1 MSHSTSIRFADG
13 AVEVDGLRVE
23 DPVVAAILSRH
34 QPPEYQEMVTRMLA
48 VGARGLASMG
58 LGLDLADMDR
68 QVRQTMMEVLEE
80 GRRGVADTLE
90 ELTRAVAGQLD
101 PERRASVVGRLLGN
115 LESFKKGL
123 SDLVDPARRDSHAA
137 ALLEEMAAMLG
148 PDGPLDTR
156 LRSALDPESDGSG
169 LAAYLRR
176 VEQRLDDLAAMLAE
190 NRGREKEADRGT
202 AKGFRYEDELEESL
216 RRWARPLGAL
226 VERTGA
232 SAGEVGTGMVGDF
245 VVVMPG
251 GIRIV
256 VEAKNCQTISL
267 NGAGGILAELRRAMD
282 NRSCHG
288 AVCLSRNR
296 SFPAE
301 VGPFGVYGDVV
312 LAVDDLE
319 GTMLAVAMTWAVQRA
334 SVDGSTVDSHVDV
347 GVIADRVE
355 RIRSLATQLSSSRRA
370 LTDIVG
376 SVEKVRGSL
385 DSVRLDLLEAAC
397 DLGVALRPGDGGR
410 VVEMIP
416 ATG

>member
-1 MSHSTSIRFADG
+1 MSHDSVIRITDG
-13 AVEVDGLRVE
+13 AIEIDRLEVE
-23 DPVVAAILSRH
+23 DPVVAALLSRH
-34 QPPEYQEMVTRMLA
+34 QPPDYPEVIARMLA

-80 GRRGVADTLE
+80 GRRGVAGTLE
-90 ELTRAVAGQLD
+90 ELTRTVTGQLD
-101 PERRASVVGRLLGN
+101 PEQRASVVGRLLAD
-115 LESFKKGL
+115 LDRFRTGL

-137 ALLEEMAAMLG
+137 ALLDEMAAMLG

-156 LRSALDPESDGSG
+156 LRSALDPASDGSG

-176 VEQRLDDLAAMLAE
+176 VEQRLEDLAAMLAE
-190 NRGREKEADRGT
+190 ARGREKEADRGT

-216 RRWARPLGAL
+216 RRWARPLGAI

-232 SAGEVGTGMVGDF
+232 SAGEVGSGMVGDF
-245 VVVMPG
+245 VVVTPG

-312 LAVDDLE
+312 LAVDDQE
-319 GTMLAVAMTWAVQRA
+319 GTMLAVAMTWAIQRA
-334 SVDGSTVDSHVDV
+334 AVDGSMVDSQVDV
-347 GVIADRVE
+347 GAIADRAE

-385 DSVRLDLLEAAC
+385 DSIRLELLEAAG
-397 DLGVALRPGDGGR
+397 DLGLALRPGEGAR